1 MTTSDRRQGWV
12 LVALQFVLLAVIVVG
27 PAGGVWV
34 VPGPLRTAGTV
45 MRVVGAAAIAAGAL
59 RLGRGLSVHPTP
71 TGAAVLRTDGPYRF
85 VRHPIYSGVLLL
97 ATGITATSGSA
108 AAIAALAGLAVL
120 LNVKARFEEDLLR
133 RRFPDYGTY
142 ASRTPRFIPSFPHR

>member
-1 MTTSDRRQGWV
+1 
-12 LVALQFVLLAVIVVG
+12 LVGLQFILLAIIVVS

-34 VPGPLRTAGTV
+34 VPGPLRTSGTV

-59 RLGRGLSVHPTP
+59 RLGRGLSVHPIP

-85 VRHPIYSGVLLL
+85 VRHPIYTGVLIL

-108 AAIAALAGLAVL
+108 AAVAALAGLAVL
-120 LNVKARFEEDLLR
+120 LNVKARFEEHLLR
-133 RRFPDYGTY
+133 RRFPGYSAY
-142 ASRTPRFIPSFPHR
+142 ADRTPRFVPSFRPR